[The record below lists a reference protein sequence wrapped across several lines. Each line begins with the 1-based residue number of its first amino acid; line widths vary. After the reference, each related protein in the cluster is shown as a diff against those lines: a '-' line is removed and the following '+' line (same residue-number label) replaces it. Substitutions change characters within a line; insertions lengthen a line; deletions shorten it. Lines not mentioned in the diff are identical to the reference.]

1 MRFKLPNSLKICLG
15 TCMAALILGL
25 QNIDEYCEQF
35 ESNHRDLVE
44 AAEWVKNAAYSTGLP
59 DLYEAERKL
68 FATASRLLPSLG
80 NSRKEVLPPV
90 PKPKIVYV
98 RVPALRQLN
107 TFRNVPKEKEST
119 LIPAELITEPTTDIL
134 QAESA
139 KIEENTPTQ
148 AEPSVQVPEPS
159 PETPEPQ
166 TITPATPTETP
177 EPQPEQAVAQE
188 LTPADL
194 CRENEQSPVHCRI
207 MLLGDSL
214 MEDLG
219 PATHRTLRHRKG
231 LHFILTA
238 KYSTGLTRPEYFN
251 WPKNME
257 NAVAETRPDIII
269 FFIGANDGMP
279 IKLDGRN
286 VYPNS
291 GEAWRSAYRT
301 KMAELFEIG
310 RRHNCKMIWVGLPPM
325 GSRYA
330 KILEQTAHA
339 QREGC
344 QEQGIRYIDTVPVL
358 GDENGKFRT
367 YMTDSSGK
375 AIRLRT
381 RDKEHLSPHG
391 NKLVIEQLLP
401 VLEQSI
407 AEFRNKHPEKRLSE
421 EEAARTGRAPLDI
434 TIKYAPGK

>member
-35 ESNHRDLVE
+35 ESSHPELGGLAD
-44 AAEWVKNAAYSTGLP
+44 AVKQAAYRTMLP
-59 DLYEAERKL
+59 RLYHAEREL
-68 FATASRLLPSLG
+68 FSTVCRELPSLSD
-80 NSRKEVLPPV
+80 NSKEVLPPPP
-90 PKPKIVYV
+90 PKPKIVYI

-107 TFRNVPKEKEST
+107 TFRGGLPKKEST
-119 LIPAELITEPTTDIL
+119 LIPDELISKPTADFL
-134 QAESA
+134 QPDAAKKAE
-139 KIEENTPTQ
+139 ETPAPPTP
-148 AEPSVQVPEPS
+148 AEPSIPIPVPEPQS
-159 PETPEPQ
+159 P
-166 TITPATPTETP
+166 A
-177 EPQPEQAVAQE
+177 PQPESDTVQPR
-188 LTPADL
+188 TPADI

-219 PATHRTLRHRKG
+219 PAMHRSLRHRKG

-251 WPKNME
+251 WPENME
-257 NAVAETRPDIII
+257 NAVVATRPDIIV

-279 IKLDGRN
+279 IKKDGRT

-291 GEAWRSAYRT
+291 GEAWRAAYRT
-301 KMAELFEIG
+301 KMDELFEIG
-310 RRHNCKMIWVGLPPM
+310 RRYNCEMIWVGLPPM

-330 KILEQTAHA
+330 GILAETAQA
-339 QREGC
+339 QRDGC
-344 QEQGIRYIDTVPVL
+344 NEQGIRFVDTIPIL

-367 YMTDSSGK
+367 YMTDSRGK
-375 AIRLRT
+375 TIRLRA
-381 RDKEHLSPHG
+381 RDKEHLSPVG

-401 VLEQSI
+401 ILEQSI

-421 EEAARTGRAPLDI
+421 EELARPGRAPLDI

>member
-35 ESNHRDLVE
+35 ESTHPE
-44 AAEWVKNAAYSTGLP
+44 QAELADAMKQAAYSTGLP
-59 DLYEAERKL
+59 HLYHTEREL
-68 FATASRLLPSLG
+68 FSTVCRELPSLSD
-80 NSRKEVLPPV
+80 NSKEVLPPPP
-90 PKPKIVYV
+90 PKPKIIYV
-98 RVPALRQLN
+98 RVPGLRQLN
-107 TFRNVPKEKEST
+107 TFRSVLPKKEST
-119 LIPAELITEPTTDIL
+119 MILKELISEPTVDFL
-134 QAESA
+134 LPDAAKKAE
-139 KIEENTPTQ
+139 ETPAPPTPE
-148 AEPSVQVPEPS
+148 EPSIPVPVPEQQS
-159 PETPEPQ
+159 P
-166 TITPATPTETP
+166 A
-177 EPQPEQAVAQE
+177 PQPESDTVQPR
-188 LTPADL
+188 TPADI

-219 PATHRTLRHRKG
+219 PAMHRSLRHRKG

-251 WPKNME
+251 WPENME
-257 NAVAETRPDIII
+257 NAVAATHPDIIV

-279 IKLDGRN
+279 IKKDGRT

-301 KMAELFEIG
+301 KMVELFEIG
-310 RRHNCKMIWVGLPPM
+310 RRYKCEMIWIGLPPM

-330 KILEQTAHA
+330 RILAETAQA
-339 QREGC
+339 QRDGC
-344 QEQGIRYIDTVPVL
+344 DEQGIRFVDTVPIL
-358 GDENGKFRT
+358 GDENGQFRT
-367 YMTDSSGK
+367 YMTDSQGK
-375 AIRLRT
+375 AVRLRT
-381 RDKEHLSPHG
+381 KDKEHLSPIG

-407 AEFRNKHPEKRLSE
+407 AEFREKHPEKRLSD
-421 EEAARTGRAPLDI
+421 EEAARPGRAPLDI

>member
-1 MRFKLPNSLKICLG
+1 
-15 TCMAALILGL
+15 MAALILGL

-35 ESNHRDLVE
+35 ESTHPDE
-44 AAEWVKNAAYSTGLP
+44 AGLSDAVKQAAYCTGLP
-59 DLYEAERKL
+59 HLYHTEREL
-68 FATASRLLPSLG
+68 FSTLCRELPLLGDDSKG
-80 NSRKEVLPPV
+80 VLPPP

-107 TFRNVPKEKEST
+107 TFRRVLPKKEGT
-119 LIPAELITEPTTDIL
+119 LIPAELISEPTADFL
-134 QAESA
+134 QPDVAKKAEEAPAPPTPAESP
-139 KIEENTPTQ
+139 KPTP
-148 AEPSVQVPEPS
+148 VPE
-159 PETPEPQ
+159 Q
-166 TITPATPTETP
+166 QTPA
-177 EPQPEQAVAQE
+177 PQPEADTVQE
-188 LTPADL
+188 RTPADI

-219 PATHRTLRHRKG
+219 PTTHRLLRHRKG

-251 WPKNME
+251 WPENME
-257 NAVAETRPDIII
+257 NAVAATHPDIIV

-279 IKLDGRN
+279 IKKDGRTI
-286 VYPNS
+286 YPNS

-301 KMAELFEIG
+301 KMVELFEIG
-310 RRHNCKMIWVGLPPM
+310 RRYNCEMIWVGLPPM

-330 KILEQTAHA
+330 QILAQTAQA
-339 QREGC
+339 QRVGC
-344 QEQGIRYIDTVPVL
+344 DEQGIRFIDTVPIL
-358 GDENGKFRT
+358 GDENGQFRT
-367 YMTDSSGK
+367 YMTDSRGK
-375 AIRLRT
+375 AVRLRT
-381 RDKEHLSPHG
+381 KDKEHLSPIG

-407 AEFRNKHPEKRLSE
+407 AEFREKHPEKRLSE
-421 EEAARTGRAPLDI
+421 EEAARPGRAALDI

>member
-35 ESNHRDLVE
+35 ESIHPEQAGLAD
-44 AAEWVKNAAYSTGLP
+44 AMKQAAYCTGLP
-59 DLYEAERKL
+59 HLYHTEREL
-68 FATASRLLPSLG
+68 FSGVCRQLPHLG
-80 NSRKEVLPPV
+80 DDRKEAPPPP

-107 TFRNVPKEKEST
+107 TFRRVQPKKEGT
-119 LIPAELITEPTTDIL
+119 LVPAELISEPTADFL
-134 QAESA
+134 QPDAAKKAE
-139 KIEENTPTQ
+139 ETPAPHPP
-148 AEPSVQVPEPS
+148 AEPSKPMPVPE
-159 PETPEPQ
+159 Q
-166 TITPATPTETP
+166 QTPA
-177 EPQPEQAVAQE
+177 PQPEADTVQE
-188 LTPADL
+188 RSPADI
-194 CRENEQSPVHCRI
+194 CHENEQSPVHCRI

-219 PATHRTLRHRKG
+219 PAMHRSLRHRKG

-251 WPKNME
+251 WPENME
-257 NAVAETRPDIII
+257 NAVAATRPDIIV

-279 IKLDGRN
+279 IKKGGRT

-291 GEAWRSAYRT
+291 GDAWRKAYRT
-301 KMAELFEIG
+301 KMSELFEIG
-310 RRHNCKMIWVGLPPM
+310 RRYKCEMIWIGLPPM

-330 KILEQTAHA
+330 RILAQTAQA
-339 QREGC
+339 QRDGC
-344 QEQGIRYIDTVPVL
+344 DEQGIRFIDTVPIL
-358 GDENGKFRT
+358 GDENGQFRT
-367 YMTDSSGK
+367 YMTDSRGK

-381 RDKEHLSPHG
+381 KDKEHLSPIG

-421 EEAARTGRAPLDI
+421 EEAARPGRAALDI

>member
-35 ESNHRDLVE
+35 ESAHPEHGEL
-44 AAEWVKNAAYSTGLP
+44 AETAKQAAYSTGLP
-59 DLYEAERKL
+59 RLYHAERKL
-68 FATASRLLPSLG
+68 FTDISRQLPSLSS
-80 NSRKEVLPPV
+80 NSKEALPPPP
-90 PKPKIVYV
+90 PKPKIVYI

-107 TFRNVPKEKEST
+107 TLRSGLPKRENT
-119 LIPAELITEPTTDIL
+119 LIPAELISEPTADFL
-134 QAESA
+134 LPNAA
-139 KIEENTPTQ
+139 KKADETPAPPTT
-148 AEPSVQVPEPS
+148 AEPSIPTPVPEP
-159 PETPEPQ
+159 P
-166 TITPATPTETP
+166 IPA
-177 EPQPEQAVAQE
+177 PQPEQTTIQE
-188 LTPADL
+188 RTPADI

-219 PATHRTLRHRKG
+219 PAMHRSLRHRKG

-251 WPKNME
+251 WPENME
-257 NAVAETRPDIII
+257 NAVAATHPDIIV
-269 FFIGANDGMP
+269 FFMGANDGMP
-279 IKLDGRN
+279 IKKDGRT

-301 KMAELFEIG
+301 KMVELFEIG
-310 RRHNCKMIWVGLPPM
+310 RRYNCDMIWVGLPPM

-330 KILEQTAHA
+330 RILAETAQA
-339 QREGC
+339 QRDGC
-344 QEQGIRYIDTVPVL
+344 DEQGIRFIDTAPIL
-358 GDENGKFRT
+358 GDEHGKFRT
-367 YMTDSSGK
+367 YMTDSRGK
-375 AIRLRT
+375 AIRLRA
-381 RDKEHLSPHG
+381 RDKEHLSPVG

-407 AEFRNKHPEKRLSE
+407 AAFRNKHPEKRLSE
-421 EEAARTGRAPLDI
+421 EEAARPGRAPLDI

>member
-35 ESNHRDLVE
+35 ESNHPRQAGLAE
-44 AAEWVKNAAYSTGLP
+44 AMKQAAYSTHLP
-59 DLYEAERKL
+59 YLYHAERKL
-68 FATASRLLPSLG
+68 FSTISRQLPQLGG
-80 NSRKEVLPPV
+80 NSKEVLPPPP

-107 TFRNVPKEKEST
+107 EFRSVLPKKEST
-119 LIPAELITEPTTDIL
+119 LIPAELIAEPTADFL
-134 QAESA
+134 LPDAAKKAE
-139 KIEENTPTQ
+139 
-148 AEPSVQVPEPS
+148 
-159 PETPEPQ
+159 ETPAP
-166 TITPATPTETP
+166 PTPTEPSTPTESPMPPPVP
-177 EPQPEQAVAQE
+177 EPQPPLPPAPQPEQTTVQE
-188 LTPADL
+188 RTSSDI
-194 CRENEQSPVHCRI
+194 CRENEQAPVHCRI

-219 PATHRTLRHRKG
+219 PAMHRSLRHRKG

-251 WPKNME
+251 WPENME
-257 NAVAETRPDIII
+257 NAVAATRPDIIV
-269 FFIGANDGMP
+269 FFMGANDGMP
-279 IKLDGRN
+279 IKKGGRN
-286 VYPNS
+286 IYPNS

-310 RRHNCKMIWVGLPPM
+310 RRYNCDMIWVGLPPM

-330 KILEQTAHA
+330 SILAQTAQA
-339 QREGC
+339 QRDGC
-344 QEQGIRYIDTVPVL
+344 DEHGIRFFDTVPIL

-367 YMTDSSGK
+367 YMTDSRGNT
-375 AIRLRT
+375 IRLRAK
-381 RDKEHLSPHG
+381 DKEHLSPIG

-407 AEFRNKHPEKRLSE
+407 AEFRNKHPEKRLGAK
-421 EEAARTGRAPLDI
+421 EAARPGRAPLDI
-434 TIKYAPGK
+434 TIKYAPGKR